1 MRAAVGACGPLLNRN
16 AVLLSRLRAGGI
28 ALVSLQF
35 ALLRSAALRFVLVY
49 AASARFVL

>member
-1 MRAAVGACGPLLNRN
+1 MRGGVGACGPSLIWN
-16 AVLLSRLRAGGI
+16 AVLLSRLHVGGI